1 MATRQARQA
10 LLAAEAAAIRRRRK
24 AEADAERA
32 IELLQVEG
40 ERASKRQRGQVEGKH
55 VEDSTLA
62 VDTGGAKVEGSQ
74 LEPDP
79 VKPNE
84 TIRALYKRV
93 GWPRSANEK
102 TEGEDLD

>member
-1 MATRQARQA
+1 MAPTRQV

-40 ERASKRQRGQVEGKH
+40 ERASKRPRGQVEGKH
-55 VEDSTLA
+55 VEDSALA

-74 LEPDP
+74 LEPA